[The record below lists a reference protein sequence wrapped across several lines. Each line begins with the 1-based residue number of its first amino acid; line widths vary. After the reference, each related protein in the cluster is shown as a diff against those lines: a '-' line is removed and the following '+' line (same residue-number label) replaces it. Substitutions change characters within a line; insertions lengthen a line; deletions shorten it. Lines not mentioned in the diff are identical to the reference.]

1 MALNF
6 QSSVTSPLPLWPL
19 SFASDIALFLSA
31 DVAAPLCFFVF
42 LFCLQLAC
50 FKIIVTLTSLIYFL
64 SLAEQR
70 KSLFSPQ
77 LGFSAQFIFSLFS
90 LILKE
95 GSWIE
100 MLTFTIGAAWPAKC
114 LQHFLIFALNFQY
127 LQFYCCAV
135 RSGWARES
143 IKPVRFCSCL
153 TTIFFLSNIMECW
166 HVSLLQII
174 ILKTFLLFPIS
185 SHLFLHVRS
194 CIDFVTHSAFSCSE
208 LLLLLSFSLAYWSKC
223 QDSPFSLD
231 FLNVLSFLY
240 SNPIWSCS
248 WDLTLNYCL
257 GKQYLAPMSTG
268 NNDSHIVW
276 FHVQI

>member
-143 IKPVRFCSCL
+143 IKPVRFCSRL
-153 TTIFFLSNIMECW
+153 TTIFFFEQYHGMLTRFFTANNHLKYFSPLPYIVTFILACEKLHWLC
-166 HVSLLQII
+166 HTFCIQLLRAPSSTLLFFS
-174 ILKTFLLFPIS
+174 ILKQMS
-185 SHLFLHVRS
+185 R
-194 CIDFVTHSAFSCSE
+194 
-208 LLLLLSFSLAYWSKC
+208 
-223 QDSPFSLD
+223 FSLD